1 MLGLEPRTPSI
12 LAQDIQLGGGYWAS
26 AVHSFI
32 QIIID
37 YVVGMGDKMDS
48 CPHGAYNQ
56 YERQTLDR

>member
-1 MLGLEPRTPSI
+1 MGLEPRTPSI

-48 CPHGAYNQ
+48 CPHGA
-56 YERQTLDR
+56 